1 MCFTFF
7 VANFPIFFQ
16 ILDKKSKMI
25 TKSDPNR
32 RSKLKEQKEMI
43 SQHEPQAHYKIPS
56 FMKQNAK

>member
-1 MCFTFF
+1 
-7 VANFPIFFQ
+7 
-16 ILDKKSKMI
+16 MI